1 MHKELDKY
9 KTGQKIS
16 VNAILHRLDGSKEE
30 RIVQVDEYK
39 FKFGDLI
46 TDYIIHIN
54 QNWLW
59 KFYYGKW
66 KYNDLTRIYKQ
77 WLNLW
82 GVCSDSG
89 L

>member
-16 VNAILHRLDGSKEE
+16 VTIVLHRLDGSKED
-30 RIVQVDEYK
+30 RIIQVDEYQ
-39 FKFGDLI
+39 FKFGDLL

-54 QNWLW
+54 RNWFW
-59 KFYYGKW
+59 KLYHGYY
-66 KYNDLTRIYKQ
+66 KYNDLTRIYKK